1 MDGAARSDLVSG
13 SAEVRVVPT
22 VSQEQSAETLH
33 LWCTAA
39 GVAMQPISTAT
50 GNIGLGL
57 AVAGLALRMAGVT
70 LRQAPTPRGDERR
83 SLGHDPLLLRS
94 RVLLRSWRELTSQS
108 WAWLLAAWLAWSW
121 LSLAWSPDPAFGV
134 EQFRATRVLLWIPL
148 LWPLR
153 RHWAPL
159 VGAILVGTTVMAL
172 LQAAQMR
179 FGWPVSRFPRGAGLT
194 TPTQTGL
201 WAAVALSFWLI
212 VVVAVPLRRALLA
225 LPVTVLAG
233 VSLVW
238 SATRASVI
246 GLMVELVL
254 ANLIL
259 CLTSSG
265 WLRRAVMR
273 ALVGLVIL
281 GGAALFAN
289 SRLEE
294 KFQVAMKETKATLEG
309 ELTAPAEERLAMWV
323 MAMDGWRQHP
333 IVGWGIGGLP
343 AIAEQTEVVGPARY
357 GDMRKVRM
365 IHSTYIQVLTETGLV
380 GALLFGGFAV
390 TLLVDVLRG
399 LPGRPLMVASFGALV
414 VWFVAA
420 AFDGFQQSG
429 GFLTVGAILIPL
441 ALAPRD

>member
-1 MDGAARSDLVSG
+1 
-13 SAEVRVVPT
+13 
-22 VSQEQSAETLH
+22 
-33 LWCTAA
+33 
-39 GVAMQPISTAT
+39 
-50 GNIGLGL
+50 
-57 AVAGLALRMAGVT
+57 
-70 LRQAPTPRGDERR
+70 
-83 SLGHDPLLLRS
+83 
-94 RVLLRSWRELTSQS
+94 
-108 WAWLLAAWLAWSW
+108 
-121 LSLAWSPDPAFGV
+121 
-134 EQFRATRVLLWIPL
+134 
-148 LWPLR
+148 
-153 RHWAPL
+153 
-159 VGAILVGTTVMAL
+159 
-172 LQAAQMR
+172 
-179 FGWPVSRFPRGAGLT
+179 
-194 TPTQTGL
+194 
-201 WAAVALSFWLI
+201 
-212 VVVAVPLRRALLA
+212 LRRALLA

-289 SRLEE
+289 SRLEK

-309 ELTAPAEERLAMWV
+309 ELTAPAEYRLAMWA

-333 IVGWGIGGLP
+333 IVGWGIGAVP
-343 AIAEQTEVVGPARY
+343 VIARDSTVSHPTR
-357 GDMRKVRM
+357 DMRTVRM

-390 TLLVDVLRG
+390 TLLIDVLRG
-399 LPGRPLMVASFGALV
+399 LPGRPLMVAGFGALV